1 MKRGCARA
9 ARGFTLL
16 ELVVVIAIFA
26 VFSLMAYGGLD
37 SVLQT
42 RRQVELAQER
52 LAQLQKAYLRLRND
66 LQQVSLRPARDG
78 FGDVQPALRATDG
91 GYLELTRG
99 GWRNPLYLPRPGL
112 ERVAYRYE
120 DGELIRMS
128 WRVLD
133 LAQDSKPVEIAL
145 LDGVEEVR
153 WRYLDASREWRSR
166 WPMESPD
173 AQPAAMPPPLAIE
186 LTLRTE
192 DLGELRYLFRVG
204 LDEVQ
209 IPPRYSATGGS
220 GGLSDL
226 VTGQRPDGG
235 DDGRDAGD
243 DGDGSSDGQTV
254 EP

>member
-1 MKRGCARA
+1 MKRGCAHA

-42 RRQVELAQER
+42 RRQVEMAQER

-78 FGDVQPALRATDG
+78 FGDVQPAVRATDG

-99 GWRNPLYLPRPGL
+99 GWRNPLYLRRPGL

-173 AQPAAMPPPLAIE
+173 APPAAMPPPLAIE
-186 LTLRTE
+186 LTLRIE

-209 IPPRYSATGGS
+209 IPPRYSASGTGTGTVGDLGS
-220 GGLSDL
+220 EAEPGARPDSRSGDDL
-226 VTGQRPDGG
+226 V
-235 DDGRDAGD
+235 
-243 DGDGSSDGQTV
+243 GDGI
-254 EP
+254 EIP